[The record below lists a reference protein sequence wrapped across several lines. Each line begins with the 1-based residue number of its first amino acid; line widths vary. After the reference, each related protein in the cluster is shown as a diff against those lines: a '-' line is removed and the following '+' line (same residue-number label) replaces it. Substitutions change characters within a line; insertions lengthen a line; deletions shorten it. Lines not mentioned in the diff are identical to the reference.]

1 MDSISMDMT
10 EDQMI
15 NGSNLRAQK
24 RSKIIMGL
32 KAKFAALGVL
42 DPDLPELDGSKRT
55 FETSAQK
62 ARKALRELAVAKA
75 ESESRVALLFA
86 LSEWPKDRPTL
97 FQRPNCDCG
106 CGSDDNHA

>member
-55 FETSAQK
+55 LKPLLRKPAKPCESLQLPKQK
-62 ARKALRELAVAKA
+62 QNQSRESLCF
-75 ESESRVALLFA
+75 LLFQ
-86 LSEWPKDRPTL
+86 S
-97 FQRPNCDCG
+97 G
-106 CGSDDNHA
+106 